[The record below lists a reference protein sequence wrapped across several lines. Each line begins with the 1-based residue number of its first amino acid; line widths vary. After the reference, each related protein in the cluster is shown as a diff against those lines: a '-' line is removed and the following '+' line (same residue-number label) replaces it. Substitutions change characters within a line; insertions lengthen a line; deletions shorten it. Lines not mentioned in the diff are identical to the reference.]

1 MPFSHCGDTTPR
13 DWYLTSTNIR
23 RHVYPTS
30 MRAEFFCLSHP
41 FQQPPSKCAL
51 HVFAECVLLSFF
63 ADPLRSTYDFN
74 KSDITTD
81 EDGHSFTVRPTCSII
96 NDLEQLT
103 RLAIWSSPRLARPYS
118 VDFTMPELSHM
129 LVIFT
134 SEETFPEKG
143 GTSLI
148 EKIHQ
153 LDTWNQAIAYISP
166 TCTFGVPIP

>member
-1 MPFSHCGDTTPR
+1 
-13 DWYLTSTNIR
+13 
-23 RHVYPTS
+23 
-30 MRAEFFCLSHP
+30 MRAELFCLSHP
-41 FQQPPSKCAL
+41 LQQQPSKCAL
-51 HVFAECVLLSFF
+51 HVFAKCVLLSLF
-63 ADPLRSTYDFN
+63 AYPLRSTYDFN
-74 KSDITTD
+74 KSDITAD
-81 EDGHSFTVRPTCSII
+81 EDRHFFTVSKTCSII

-103 RLAIWSSPRLARPYS
+103 RLAIWSSPRLDRPHS

-153 LDTWNQAIAYISP
+153 LGTWNKALPAFFLHTHLEFLFHNQEPYDVFQLVKKKLREVIS
-166 TCTFGVPIP
+166 TFVRKD